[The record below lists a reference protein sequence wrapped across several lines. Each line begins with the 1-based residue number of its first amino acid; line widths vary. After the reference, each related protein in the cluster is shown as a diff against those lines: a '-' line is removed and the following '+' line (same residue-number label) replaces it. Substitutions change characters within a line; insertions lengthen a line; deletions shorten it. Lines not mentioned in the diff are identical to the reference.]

1 MPKQKVKV
9 VKVPISEEQR
19 TPSRPQA
26 FPKMPQL
33 YLELVENKDKINP
46 NYVNKDLDKQSPEY
60 YKTEQKID
68 QDNDREREHDR
79 ERERERDHERER
91 ERERDRDHERDNDL
105 EKLREYQSFRE
116 KNTEFD
122 TEKTSPEQF
131 KERSKDSDQLSV
143 RLKELLDDDE
153 HISPKNYKSS
163 REDHREDSRGDEKRD
178 FTGRDHPPSL
188 SQLEAEGTFK
198 RKKQYADA
206 ERISM
211 SEQEEEDLKRELLFK
226 FELLKKSYRDADVPE
241 FNIHSDYKT
250 MDRSYESA
258 VRRLSLD
265 STVESYKTYMI
276 GGFMLVEYILGG
288 WLKFDMQGFTQQQII
303 NMSSYER
310 LLIELGE
317 KSYIP
322 GGSDW
327 PIEVRLLFL
336 IIINAAVFIVSKMI
350 MKKTGSNVLS
360 MMNSM
365 NAPTLSSAS
374 KKRKMRG
381 PEIDLNDIPED

>member
-1 MPKQKVKV
+1 
-9 VKVPISEEQR
+9 
-19 TPSRPQA
+19 
-26 FPKMPQL
+26 
-33 YLELVENKDKINP
+33 
-46 NYVNKDLDKQSPEY
+46 
-60 YKTEQKID
+60 
-68 QDNDREREHDR
+68 
-79 ERERERDHERER
+79 
-91 ERERDRDHERDNDL
+91 
-105 EKLREYQSFRE
+105 
-116 KNTEFD
+116 
-122 TEKTSPEQF
+122 
-131 KERSKDSDQLSV
+131 
-143 RLKELLDDDE
+143 
-153 HISPKNYKSS
+153 
-163 REDHREDSRGDEKRD
+163 
-178 FTGRDHPPSL
+178 
-188 SQLEAEGTFK
+188 
-198 RKKQYADA
+198 
-206 ERISM
+206 M